1 MGRLSKI
8 AIILSCF
15 LFLNTY
21 LSANTIVVEPNN
33 PQKSI
38 KKAFETAKNG
48 DTILI
53 KEGIYQEGELI
64 LNKRVNIKG
73 EGLPIIDGE
82 HKHEILLIAH
92 DSVTIEG
99 VKVINSGSSNFNDIA
114 ALKIKD
120 SNYVTVE
127 NCIFENN
134 FFGIDRKST
143 RLNSSHVAI
152 SYDV

>member
-8 AIILSCF
+8 TIILSCF

-53 KEGIYQEGELI
+53 KEGLYQEGELF
-64 LNKRVNIKG
+64 LNKRVTIKG

-82 HKHEILLIAH
+82 HKYEILLIEH
-92 DSVTIEG
+92 DSVRVEG
-99 VKVINSGSSNFNDIA
+99 VKFINSGSSNFNDIA
-114 ALKIKD
+114 ALKIKN
-120 SNYVTVE
+120 SNYIKIE
-127 NCIFENN
+127 NCIFKNN
-134 FFGIDRKST
+134 FFCFSNFST
-143 RLNSSHVAI
+143 I
-152 SYDV
+152 SNC

>member
-38 KKAFETAKNG
+38 KKAFDTAKNG

-64 LNKRVNIKG
+64 LNKRVNSIG
-73 EGLPIIDGE
+73 EGLPRIDGE
-82 HKHEILLIAH
+82 HKHEILLIAQ
-92 DSVTIEG
+92 DRVTIKG
-99 VKVINSGSSNFNDIA
+99 VKYINSGSSNFSDIE
-114 ALKIKD
+114 ALKITD
-120 SNYVTVE
+120 Y
-127 NCIFENN
+127 
-134 FFGIDRKST
+134 
-143 RLNSSHVAI
+143 
-152 SYDV
+152 SY